1 MILFLARMEHKNAL
15 KIWKTHLHSLW
26 DWFFFL
32 NAFFSLRIIIGHSHN
47 QRNTE
52 YYADT

>member
-1 MILFLARMEHKNAL
+1 MRSKFEKLTYTLFE
-15 KIWKTHLHSLW
+15 I
-26 DWFFFL
+26 DFFFL

-52 YYADT
+52 YYSDT